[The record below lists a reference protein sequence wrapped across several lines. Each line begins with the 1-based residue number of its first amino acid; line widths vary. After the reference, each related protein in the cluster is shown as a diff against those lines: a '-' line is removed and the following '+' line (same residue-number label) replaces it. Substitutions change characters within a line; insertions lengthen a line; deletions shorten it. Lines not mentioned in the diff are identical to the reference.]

1 LLTRYHT
8 GPDGKPVKKA
18 VVYTQSE
25 HGIALGSVDRDAVR
39 ILEKLR
45 QNGHDAYIVGG
56 AVRDLLLGREPKDYD
71 IVTDAEPPR
80 IKKLFYRSRIIG
92 RRFRLVHVYAGPK
105 IYEVSTFRSL
115 TNGTIG
121 NTYGTID
128 EDALRRD
135 FSLNALYYDPLEGII
150 VDYVN
155 GLKDIQ
161 AKRLVPVI
169 PLKSIFTEDPVRM
182 IRAVKY
188 SVGTGF
194 TIPLFTR
201 LAMRKHAPELASASV
216 SRLGEEALKIFGS
229 GRARAIIETLYAY
242 KLLGAFLPA
251 LSAVLDAGGAD
262 KEELLANLADLDRMV
277 GDTGDKLL
285 RGLLVFIIRLPVRK
299 AGLAPSPDAHT
310 AFALALNQAKE
321 FLAPLTM
328 PRIEI
333 EEAVASVFV
342 PPEDLGPL
350 KKSRRRGR
358 KKPAARPAA
367 DAADAPNLQPERA
380 RAEPARARA
389 EAKRGRAAPA
399 GQAPSGQA
407 GARSDAAGGNAAGPK
422 TPSGQGQSRSAKR
435 RRRRREAPSP
445 GERGAEG
452 QDIPPA

>member
-25 HGIALGSVDRDAVR
+25 HGIALSAVDRDAVR

-56 AVRDLLLGREPKDYD
+56 AVRDLLIGRVPKDYD
-71 IVTDAEPPR
+71 IVTDAEPAR

-201 LAMRKHAPELASASV
+201 MAMRKHAPELASASV

-251 LSAVLDAGGAD
+251 LGAVLDAGGPD
-262 KEELLANLADLDRMV
+262 KEELLANLADLDGMV

-285 RGLLVFIIRLPVRK
+285 RSLLVFIIKLPVRK
-299 AGLAPSPDAHT
+299 ASCLPAPDAHT
-310 AFALALNQAKE
+310 AFALALSQAKD

-333 EEAVASVFV
+333 EEAVASIFV
-342 PPEDLGPL
+342 PPEDQGPL

-358 KKPAARPAA
+358 KKPAARPAGEA
-367 DAADAPNLQPERA
+367 DDAYRAQPDRAAIDATRA
-380 RAEPARARA
+380 RAEPKRARA
-389 EAKRGRAAPA
+389 PQAESSGPGAPA
-399 GQAPSGQA
+399 DDTDLSTGTKSQP
-407 GARSDAAGGNAAGPK
+407 
-422 TPSGQGQSRSAKR
+422 GQGQSRSAKR
-435 RRRRREAPSP
+435 RRRRRESP
-445 GERGAEG
+445 PRGENGGSG
-452 QDIPPA
+452 QDLPPA